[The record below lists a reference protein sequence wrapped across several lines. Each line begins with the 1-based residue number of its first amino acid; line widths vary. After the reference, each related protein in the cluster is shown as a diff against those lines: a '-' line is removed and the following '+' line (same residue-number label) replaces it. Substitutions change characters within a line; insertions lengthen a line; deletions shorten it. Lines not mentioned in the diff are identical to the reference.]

1 MVRVTLIIQLITLL
15 IFFFISYWGYPEGSW
30 ASQVA
35 LVVKNLPVNAEDV
48 KRPRFSSWVRKIPW
62 RRAWQPIP
70 VFLPGES
77 CGQRIL
83 ADYSL

>member
-35 LVVKNLPVNAEDV
+35 LVVKSPPANTGDKWGFDP
-48 KRPRFSSWVRKIPW
+48 WVRTISW